1 MGVTFLSP
9 LAGLVALA
17 VLLPL
22 AAFLVGER
30 RVAAMR
36 SVLHLHAPGGRRRLV
51 PPAAAAGVVALLA
64 LAAAQPVRSE
74 RHAATVRSDVE
85 VFVVVDSSKSMLAA
99 SGPQAATR
107 FDRARTAALELRR
120 ELPELKVG
128 LASLTDR
135 LLPHLFP
142 SHDAADFRATLVDAM
157 GVDRPPPLRKG
168 RGTTTSLQS
177 LSALGGAG
185 YFPDTVIRRV
195 AVVFT
200 DGESVPASSGAMLS
214 QLAAGKVRL
223 LFVQLWEPD
232 ERVFTPQGPDPAYR
246 SDEGARESLRSLGAA
261 LGAPVLSERRAGS
274 AAPGVRAL
282 VGDGPRIEVPSHST
296 IRPLSPYVALA
307 AIVPLGL
314 LLRRRNL

>member
-1 MGVTFLSP
+1 
-9 LAGLVALA
+9 
-17 VLLPL
+17 
-22 AAFLVGER
+22 
-30 RVAAMR
+30 
-36 SVLHLHAPGGRRRLV
+36 VLHLQAPEGRRRLV
-51 PPAAAAGVVALLA
+51 APAAAAGVIALLA

-74 RHAATVRSDVE
+74 RHSSSVRSDAE

-99 SGPQAATR
+99 SSPQAPTR
-107 FDRARTAALELRR
+107 FERARTDALELRA

-142 SHDAADFRATLVDAM
+142 SHDAADFRATLEDAM

-185 YFPDTVIRRV
+185 YFPDTASRRV
-195 AVVFT
+195 AVVLT
-200 DGESVPASSGAMLS
+200 DGESVPVSSGAMLT
-214 QLAAGKVRL
+214 QLSAAKVGL
-223 LFVQLWEPD
+223 VFVQVWQPGEQ
-232 ERVFTPQGPDPAYR
+232 VYTPSGPDPAYR
-246 SDEGARESLRSLGAA
+246 EDAGAPASLRTLAAA
-261 LGAPVLSERRAGS
+261 LDAPVLTEGQAGS
-274 AAPGVRAL
+274 AASRVRRL
-282 VGDGPRIEVPSHST
+282 VGEGPRVEVATHST

-314 LLRRRNL
+314 LLRRRNV

>member
-1 MGVTFLSP
+1 MGITFLSP

-22 AAFLVGER
+22 VAFIVGER

-36 SVLHLHAPGGRRRLV
+36 SVLQLHAPDGRRRLV
-51 PPAAAAGVVALLA
+51 PPAAAAAVVALLA

-74 RHAATVRSDVE
+74 RHAATVRSDAE

-99 SGPQAATR
+99 SGPQAPTR
-107 FDRARTAALELRR
+107 FDRARSAALELRSQ
-120 ELPELKVG
+120 LPELKVG

-142 SHDAADFRATLVDAM
+142 SHDAADFRATLEHAM

-185 YFPDTVIRRV
+185 YFPDTVLRRV
-195 AVVFT
+195 AVVLT

-223 LFVQLWEPD
+223 VFVQLWEPG
-232 ERVFTPQGPDPAYR
+232 ERIYTASGPDPAY
-246 SDEGARESLRSLGAA
+246 SEDEGARASLRTLGAA
-261 LGAPVLSERRAGS
+261 LGAPVLSVRQAGS
-274 AAPGVRAL
+274 VASRVREL
-282 VGDGPRIEVPSHST
+282 VGSGPRIEVPSHST

-307 AIVPLGL
+307 AILPLGL
-314 LLRRRNL
+314 LLRRRNV